1 MKSNRRVSFVDR
13 KCCHSSSGG
22 GESSEAKAE
31 ELQPGNS
38 ITWIGMG
45 FLLLLRLNSLDG
57 YSNVRRLT
65 LIPSGGSGDIFK
77 AVKAGKYSAATRGDK
92 YKGKGQSRRLSFPS
106 SSAIGPKKTFF
117 LCFVNLKGF
126 N

>member
-1 MKSNRRVSFVDR
+1 MPQLQRRWREF
-13 KCCHSSSGG
+13 GG
-22 GESSEAKAE
+22 QAE

-65 LIPSGGSGDIFK
+65 LIPSGEVQSERDIYEFLWIFGIRQVAYEDK
-77 AVKAGKYSAATRGDK
+77 ARGLPG
-92 YKGKGQSRRLSFPS
+92 YL
-106 SSAIGPKKTFF
+106 
-117 LCFVNLKGF
+117 
-126 N
+126 